1 MMIISKV
8 TTTEGGIN
16 MQDGKN
22 IDIKL
27 IVFRIED
34 EEYVLPIDNVGS
46 IEKIE
51 SITRVPRT
59 VDFVKGVINLRGV
72 ITPVI
77 DLKQRFKQT
86 PIEITEQSRIIIVH
100 IDDIVIGFLVDEANN
115 VIDVDGN
122 LIEETPEVIESQ
134 NMDYISG
141 VINLNNRLL
150 VMLDIKK
157 VLEEQTFAE
166 MKKLEESL

>member
-1 MMIISKV
+1 M
-8 TTTEGGIN
+8 TEGGIN

-22 IDIKL
+22 IDVKL

-46 IEKIE
+46 IEKVE

-100 IDDIVIGFLVDEANN
+100 IDDIVVGFLVDEANN
-115 VIDVDGN
+115 VIDVN
-122 LIEETPEVIESQ
+122 ASLIEETPEVIESQ
-134 NMDYISG
+134 NMEYISG

-150 VMLDIKK
+150 VMLDIEKI
-157 VLEEQTFAE
+157 LEEQTFTE
-166 MKKLEESL
+166 IKKMEESL